1 MHIHFHHAYESDL
14 ISPGICIVQSMV
26 NWKNLD
32 LEFDEHAFK
41 HGIKDYEIE
50 QIFKGKIYKR
60 KIYVNEELRYQII
73 GRAFGRLIMI
83 IAVPSENSG
92 LKVFSARPASE
103 YKEIYYNKAK

>member
-1 MHIHFHHAYESDL
+1 
-14 ISPGICIVQSMV
+14 MV

-60 KIYVNEELRYQII
+60 KIYFKKELRYQII
-73 GRAFGRLIMI
+73 VKRS
-83 IAVPSENSG
+83 VG
-92 LKVFSARPASE
+92 L
-103 YKEIYYNKAK
+103 